1 MDRLTPQKYLSLYID
16 MRRMRAIE
24 EKATALYYEG
34 RTIGRI
40 YSGRGQEAISVGS
53 TYALAADDAVAPM
66 NRDVGTH
73 LVRGITV
80 REIFCQYLG
89 RANSSNRG
97 KDAGLHISSPERGVM
112 VNMISN
118 LPASL
123 PVAVGIALAFKIRRE
138 LRVAL
143 TYFGDGAS
151 STGASHEGI
160 NFAAVRR
167 LPIVFICEN
176 NQWALSTATSKQF
189 ALEHL
194 VERAAGYG
202 IPGIQV
208 DGNDVLAVYETTA
221 EAVARARN
229 GEGPTFIEAVT
240 MRMKGHSV
248 TDPAQYVPQSMLDA
262 WEQKDPIRRFGNYLR
277 QENLLD
283 DSLDENITGKI
294 SAEIDDAVAYAEAS
308 PFLPA
313 EEAVTDVYAEGIAT
327 TYA

>member
-1 MDRLTPQKYLSLYID
+1 MDRLTPETYLNLYID

-24 EKATALYYEG
+24 EKATALYHEG
-34 RTIGRI
+34 RTVGRI
-40 YSGRGQEAISVGS
+40 YTGRGQEAISVGS

-66 NRDVGTH
+66 NRDLGSH

-97 KDAGLHISSPERGVM
+97 KDAGLHISSRERGVM

-138 LRVAL
+138 PRVAL

-151 STGASHEGI
+151 STGSSHEGI
-160 NFAAVRR
+160 NFAAARQ

-176 NQWALSTATSKQF
+176 NQWALSTPTNKQS
-189 ALEHL
+189 ALAHL

-202 IPGIQV
+202 IPGVQV
-208 DGNDVLAVYETTA
+208 DGNDVLAVYDSTR

-229 GEGPTFIEAVT
+229 GGGPTFIEAVT
-240 MRMKGHSV
+240 MRMQGHSV
-248 TDPAQYVPQSMLDA
+248 TDPAQYVPQSMLDT
-262 WEQKDPIRRFGNYLR
+262 WKQKDPIRRFGNYLR

-283 DSLDENITGKI
+283 DALEDSIAKQI
-294 SAEIDDAVAYAEAS
+294 AAEIDDAVAYAEAS

-313 EEAVTDVYAEGIAT
+313 EEAVTDVYAGGAAT